1 VKARAPGKLVLS
13 GAYAVLEGA
22 PAIVTA
28 VERYV
33 LADAAR
39 RAELVTPEVL
49 EAVGAE
55 HAPWFDASELR
66 EDGEK
71 LGVGSSAAIVVA
83 SLAARALSERGPLVD
98 AELAELVLVP
108 ALAAHASAQGGG
120 SGVDVAAAA
129 YGGTLVFHRAE
140 PGAEDAMPGL
150 LRAALPPELVLE
162 TWWSGKAASTA
173 DFVRRV
179 RALGERDRP
188 SYTALIAAQS
198 EASDRAARAL
208 LGAKVAEFIGAL
220 GEQRRVLAALGR
232 AAGVDI
238 VTRAVE
244 ELAEL
249 SAAAAV
255 LPAGAGGGDIV
266 LHVGLGPSPAAFRER
281 ATALGHRLLPIALG
295 ARGVHA
301 VGDESDAPPH
311 ATKRPAP

>member
-28 VERYV
+28 VDRYV
-33 LADAAR
+33 LADDAR
-39 RAELVTPEVL
+39 GADLVTPEVR
-49 EAVGAE
+49 EALGAE
-55 HAPWFDASELR
+55 RAPWFDASALR
-66 EDGEK
+66 EEGAK
-71 LGVGSSAAIVVA
+71 LGLGSSAAIVVA
-83 SLAARALSERGPLVD
+83 SLAARALSERGLLSD
-98 AELAELVLVP
+98 AELAELVLAP
-108 ALAAHASAQGGG
+108 ALTAHARAQGGG

-129 YGGTLVFHRAE
+129 YGGTLVYHRAK
-140 PGAEDAMPGL
+140 PDVEDAVPGL
-150 LRAALPPELVLE
+150 LRVALPPELVLE
-162 TWWSGKAASTA
+162 TWWAGAAASTA

-179 RALGERDRP
+179 HAFKAREP
-188 SYTALIAAQS
+188 VSYTALIAAQS
-198 EASDRAARAL
+198 DAAERAARAL
-208 LGAKVAEFIGAL
+208 LGAKAGDFIGAL
-220 GEQRRVLAALGR
+220 GEQRRALAALGR
-232 AAGVDI
+232 AAGVDV

-266 LHVGLGPSPAAFRER
+266 LHVGLGPSPAPFRER
-281 ATALGHRLLPIALG
+281 AVALGHRLLPVALG

-301 VGDESDAPPH
+301 EGASDAVPR